1 MVFLRNNLA
10 AYEISVARY
19 YLRRKAYIAAVNR
32 ARYALET
39 FPNTPETSE
48 ALIVLVK
55 AYNKLDLS
63 ELAEGSMEVLALNYP
78 DNYFV
83 LGKKKK
89 RSWAERLWPF
99 D

>member
-10 AYEISVARY
+10 AYEIAVAEY
-19 YLRRKAYIAAVNR
+19 YIRRKAYIAAVNR

-39 FPNTPETSE
+39 YPNTPQNAE

-55 AYNKLDLS
+55 AYNELELP
-63 ELAEGSMEVLALNYP
+63 ELAEGSMAVLALNYP

-89 RSWAERLWPF
+89 RSWAQRLWPF